1 MTFAAWR
8 PLLEASQVFD
18 LSQPL
23 EPTIPVSP
31 NHPGFKMALLRRHG
45 DSVRADG
52 VTAANE
58 MIVLGG
64 HTGTHIDALS
74 HVGYQGTLHG
84 GVDAA
89 RAQTGGRFNQLGVE
103 TIEPILC
110 RGVLLDVA
118 GYRGVKTLPPAEKI
132 TADELRQVAE
142 RQGIAEPGTGDA
154 VLIRSGWA
162 RHWGDPETYL
172 GHESGVP
179 GPDVS
184 AAEYLAQR
192 GVRVTGHDS
201 MAYEWLA
208 PGAGHSLLPA
218 HKILLVDAGAHI
230 IENVNMERIAAAGVY
245 EFLFVCTP
253 LRFVGATGCPVR
265 PLAVTA

>member
-1 MTFAAWR
+1 MNFEPWAQ
-8 PLLEASQVFD
+8 LLKGARVID

-45 DSVRADG
+45 DSIRADG

-64 HTGTHIDALS
+64 HTGTHIDALA
-74 HVGYQGTLHG
+74 HVGFKGQLHG
-84 GVDAA
+84 GVDSAA
-89 RAQTGGRFNQLGVE
+89 AQTGGRFSQHGVE
-103 TIEPILC
+103 TIAPMIC

-118 GYRGVKTLPPAEKI
+118 GYRGVANLPAAEKI
-132 TADELRQVAE
+132 TPEELQAAAKK
-142 RQGIAEPGTGDA
+142 QGIALPGRGDA
-154 VLIRSGWA
+154 AMIRSGWA
-162 RHWGDPETYL
+162 QKWGEPEVYL

-179 GPDVS
+179 GPTVE
-184 AAEYLAQR
+184 AASWLADL

-218 HKILLVDAGAHI
+218 HKVLLVDAGIHI
-230 IENVNMERIAAAGVY
+230 IENVNLEALAAAKVY
-245 EFLFVCTP
+245 EFLFVCLP

-265 PLAVTA
+265 PIAVAQ

>member
-1 MTFAAWR
+1 MTGASWQT
-8 PLLEASQVFD
+8 LLQSSRVFD
-18 LSQPL
+18 LSHPL

-31 NHPGFKMALLRRHG
+31 NHPGFRMALLRRHG

-58 MIVLGG
+58 MMVLGG
-64 HTGTHIDALS
+64 HTGTHIDALA
-74 HVGYQGTLHG
+74 HVGFRGMLHG

-89 RAQTGGRFNQLGVE
+89 EAQTGGRFKQLGVE
-103 TIEPILC
+103 TIAPMLC
-110 RGVLLDVA
+110 RGLLLDVA
-118 GYRGVKTLPPAEKI
+118 GARGVATLPPAEKI
-132 TADELRQVAE
+132 TAEELRAVAR
-142 RQGIAEPGTGDA
+142 RQGIGEPQPGDV

-162 RHWGDPETYL
+162 RHWSEPETYL

-184 AAEYLAQR
+184 AAEWLAER
-192 GVRVTGHDS
+192 RVRATGHDS

-218 HKILLVDAGAHI
+218 HKVLLVDAGI
-230 IENVNMERIAAAGVY
+230 YILENVNLEALAAAGVY
-245 EFLFVCTP
+245 EFLFICIP
-253 LRFVGATGCPVR
+253 LRLVGATGCPVR
-265 PLAVTA
+265 PLAVAA

>member
-1 MTFAAWR
+1 MALASWQA
-8 PLLEASQVFD
+8 LLQSSRVFD

-23 EPTIPVSP
+23 EATIPVSP

-74 HVGYQGTLHG
+74 HVGFKGQLHG

-89 RAQTGGRFNQLGVE
+89 AAQTGGRFKQLGVE
-103 TIEPILC
+103 TIAPMLC

-118 GYRGVKTLPPAEKI
+118 GARGLSSLPPAEKI
-132 TADELRQVAE
+132 TANDLREVCRRE
-142 RQGIAEPGTGDA
+142 GIAEPGAGDA
-154 VLIRSGWA
+154 VLVRSGWA
-162 RHWGDPETYL
+162 QHWGDPETYL

-184 AAEYLAQR
+184 AAEWLAER

-201 MAYEWLA
+201 MAYEWLG

-218 HKILLVDAGAHI
+218 HKVLLVDAGIHI
-230 IENVNMERIAAAGVY
+230 IENLNLEELAAAGVY
-245 EFLFVCTP
+245 EFLFICTP

-265 PLAVTA
+265 PLAVSA